1 MNPVYIAQR
10 INQLENESAFEV
22 LAKAKALEAQGH
34 SVVRLE
40 IGQPDFKTPENII
53 NAAYNAMKGG
63 FTGYTPTVGLPE
75 ARKAISEYVTK
86 YKNVPA
92 EAENVIVVPGG
103 KPIMFFAML
112 ALINPGDEVIYPDP
126 GFPIYRSCI
135 KFAGGVPVPM
145 PILEENDF
153 RADVEGLKALV
164 TDKTKMIIINN
175 PANPTGGIFT
185 KEDIKNIADFLKDK
199 DIFVLSD
206 EVYDRIVFDDEIMSI
221 ASIPYMKDKTIILDS
236 FSKTYAMPGWRIGYG
251 VANKDII
258 AQIELLMVNS
268 NSCAA
273 AFSQIAAIEALTGPQ
288 DKVAEMASA
297 FKQRALY
304 MAEALNGVKGI
315 SARKPRGAFYVFA
328 NIKETGLTS
337 KQYAERLLYEGHVAA
352 LAGTSFGGYGEGYI
366 RFSCANSLENIKEAV
381 KRIEKFNEK
390 ILKEANA

>member
-1 MNPVYIAQR
+1 MNPQYIAQR

-34 SVVRLE
+34 SIVRLE

-53 NAAYNAMKGG
+53 NAAYNAMKSG

-135 KFAGGVPVPM
+135 KFAGGVPVAM

-185 KEDIKNIADFLKDK
+185 KEDIKNIA
-199 DIFVLSD
+199 
-206 EVYDRIVFDDEIMSI
+206 
-221 ASIPYMKDKTIILDS
+221 
-236 FSKTYAMPGWRIGYG
+236 
-251 VANKDII
+251 
-258 AQIELLMVNS
+258 
-268 NSCAA
+268 
-273 AFSQIAAIEALTGPQ
+273 
-288 DKVAEMASA
+288 
-297 FKQRALY
+297 
-304 MAEALNGVKGI
+304 
-315 SARKPRGAFYVFA
+315 
-328 NIKETGLTS
+328 
-337 KQYAERLLYEGHVAA
+337 
-352 LAGTSFGGYGEGYI
+352 
-366 RFSCANSLENIKEAV
+366 
-381 KRIEKFNEK
+381 
-390 ILKEANA
+390 